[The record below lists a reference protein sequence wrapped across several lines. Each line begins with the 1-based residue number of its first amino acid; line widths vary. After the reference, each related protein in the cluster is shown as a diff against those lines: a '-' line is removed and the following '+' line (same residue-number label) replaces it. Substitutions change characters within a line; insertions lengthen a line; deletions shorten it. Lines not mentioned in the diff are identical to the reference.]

1 MELKE
6 IIAELREVDPG
17 EGIPFAVYERRQKV
31 LAAAAEALALV
42 AWAEERKLMLRFEAE
57 EWHCGAIKR
66 NGMWDESISGAAAT
80 LLGAIRAA
88 KEAYEQQG

>member
-6 IIAELREVDPG
+6 MIAELIELEPG
-17 EGIPFAVYERRQKV
+17 VELGFAEYEKQQRI
-31 LAAAAEALALV
+31 LAAAAEALELV
-42 AWAEERKLMLRFEAE
+42 AWEEERKLMLRFEAE

-66 NGMWDESISGAAAT
+66 NGMWDAISGAAAT

>member
-42 AWAEERKLMLRFEAE
+42 AWAEERKAGIDYL
-57 EWHCGAIKR
+57 CGTWYCDAGDGDACAGK
-66 NGMWDESISGAAAT
+66 T
-80 LLGAIRAA
+80 LLGCIRAA
-88 KEAYEQQG
+88 KEAYEAQ